1 MPHVSEGTSHNAG
14 GSVEEGR
21 RSAGNGAGEGE
32 GVRRKREEVAAAAEA
47 AALKPVA
54 ATRGRGLEAAEGAAD
69 KGGRGLLAV
78 LLVGSG
84 SKKHVSS
91 RVREQR

>member
-1 MPHVSEGTSHNAG
+1 MPHVSEGTSHDAG
-14 GSVEEGR
+14 GSAEEGR
-21 RSAGNGAGEGE
+21 RRAGEGAGEGE
-32 GVRRKREEVAAAAEA
+32 GVRRKRDEVAAAAEA

-69 KGGRGLLAV
+69 KGEGGLLAF

-84 SKKHVSS
+84 SKNM
-91 RVREQR
+91 